1 MCYLSKA
8 NVTSPNLEQRTLIK
22 DGFKGILF
30 LDLMNA
36 RPSWMFCVCKKQ
48 QYQGEIVLVTNLRPL
63 MSEQLLIFSYIL
75 YSLNIEYIS

>member
-63 MSEQLLIFSYIL
+63 MSEQLLKFGYMYL
-75 YSLNIEYIS
+75 VLIEW